1 MRAYDTEECTLLAKA
16 LDHAWE
22 LYLKSKRLTAYNL
35 DLAKGAIAYAVMDV
49 ARMDVARKGGGN
61 PRQIA
66 KAAMPR
72 VSAHERRL
80 QAERAIRR
88 E

>member
-49 ARMDVARKGGGN
+49 ARKGGGN

-72 VSAHERRL
+72 VSMHERRL

-88 E
+88 G

>member
-49 ARMDVARKGGGN
+49 ARKGGGN

-72 VSAHERRL
+72 VSVHERRL
-80 QAERAIRR
+80 QVERSIRR

>member
-1 MRAYDTEECTLLAKA
+1 MRAYDTEECTLLAKS

-49 ARMDVARKGGGN
+49 ARKGGD

-66 KAAMPR
+66 KAAMTR
-72 VSAHERRL
+72 VSLHEQRL

-88 E
+88 EQRSV

>member
-1 MRAYDTEECTLLAKA
+1 MSAYDAEECTLLAKA

-35 DLAKGAIAYAVMDV
+35 DLAQGAIAYAVMEV
-49 ARMDVARKGGGN
+49 ARMGGGN

-66 KAAMPR
+66 KAAIAR
-72 VSAHERRL
+72 VSEHEQRL
-80 QAERAIRR
+80 QAERAIKR
-88 E
+88 ERDQ

>member
-1 MRAYDTEECTLLAKA
+1 MRAYDTEECSLLAKA

-35 DLAKGAIAYAVMDV
+35 DLAKGAIAYAVMDA
-49 ARMDVARKGGGN
+49 ARRGGDN

-66 KAAMPR
+66 KAAMAR
-72 VSAHERRL
+72 VGEHERRL

-88 E
+88 Q

>member
-1 MRAYDTEECTLLAKA
+1 MRAYDTEECSLLAKA

-22 LYLKSKRLTAYNL
+22 LYLKSKRLTAHNL
-35 DLAKGAIAYAVMDV
+35 DLAKGAIAYAVMEV
-49 ARMDVARKGGGN
+49 ARMGGDN

-66 KAAMPR
+66 KAAMTC
-72 VSAHERRL
+72 VSEHEQRS

-88 E
+88 ERD

>member
-1 MRAYDTEECTLLAKA
+1 MHAYDTEECSLLAKA

-49 ARMDVARKGGGN
+49 ARRGGDN

-66 KAAMPR
+66 KAAMAR
-72 VSAHERRL
+72 VAVHERRL
-80 QAERAIRR
+80 QAERAIKRN
-88 E
+88 

>member
-1 MRAYDTEECTLLAKA
+1 MHAYDTDECTLLAKA

-22 LYLKSKRLTAYNL
+22 LYLKSKRLTSHNL
-35 DLAKGAIAYAVMDV
+35 DLAKGAIAYAVLEV
-49 ARMDVARKGGGN
+49 ARMGGGN

-66 KAAMPR
+66 KAAMTR
-72 VSAHERRL
+72 VSKHERRL
-80 QAERAIRR
+80 QAVRAIKR

>member
-1 MRAYDTEECTLLAKA
+1 MRAYDTEECTLLAKS

-49 ARMDVARKGGGN
+49 AWKGGGN

-72 VSAHERRL
+72 VSVHEQRL

>member
-1 MRAYDTEECTLLAKA
+1 MRAYDTEECTLLAKS

-49 ARMDVARKGGGN
+49 VRKGDGN

-66 KAAMPR
+66 KAAMTR
-72 VSAHERRL
+72 VSVHEQRL

>member
-1 MRAYDTEECTLLAKA
+1 MRAYDTEECTLLAKS

-49 ARMDVARKGGGN
+49 ARKGGGN

-66 KAAMPR
+66 KAAMTR
-72 VSAHERRL
+72 VSVHEQRL

>member
-1 MRAYDTEECTLLAKA
+1 MSSYNNDECTVLAKA

-22 LYLKSKRLTAYNL
+22 LYLKSKRLTAHNL
-35 DLAKGAIAYAVMDV
+35 DLAKGAVAYAVMEA
-49 ARMDVARKGGGN
+49 ARMGGDN

-66 KAAMPR
+66 KAAIAR
-72 VSAHERRL
+72 VGEHEQRL

-88 E
+88 D